1 MSVLSRYSKM
11 FSKKKI
17 SNNIELNFNQQSD
30 RLSGLD
36 LVRIIAMIMMV
47 QGHVIYEL
55 TNPTLIN
62 YSDLSWSIW
71 NFFRGLTAP
80 IFLTVSGIVQVF
92 ANKRE
97 ETGKLTK
104 KTVSRRIFVAINLI
118 LIGYFLVFPAEKIF
132 HLPFVQRSVWDY
144 FFQVNVLQMIG
155 VSLLIVLLLFQLTKN
170 NKQLGISSLIASM
183 TILLLTPLV
192 FLIDWFNYLPV
203 PIAAYLSIKK
213 GTLFPIFPYTGFML
227 AGVAVG
233 TYLKSVP
240 KELRYQYLIKYS
252 PIIGVILILISLLV
266 TLIFTQFN
274 YLYLEPLKANPGT
287 YIMRLGC
294 VFIFIG
300 LVSIIYYFTQRFS
313 DFYSILGK
321 RALFV
326 YVAHLVLLYGIPWV
340 PSIGRLKSGAFSLE
354 FTIPFAF
361 LIILISL
368 SSAYYYELS
377 IARNFKRK
385 VFFKYS
391 LTALLTYLLFV

>member
-1 MSVLSRYSKM
+1 M
-11 FSKKKI
+11 FIKKKI
-17 SNNIELNFNQQSD
+17 SNNLDLSFNPQSD

-47 QGHVIYEL
+47 QGHVIFEL
-55 TNPTLIN
+55 TNPSIIDYN
-62 YSDLSWSIW
+62 DISWNIW

-92 ANKRE
+92 ANKRD
-97 ETGKLTK
+97 ETGSLPK
-104 KTVSRRIFVAINLI
+104 KTVSRRVFIAMNLI

-132 HLPFVQRSVWDY
+132 HLPFVERSVWDY

-155 VSLLIVLLLFQLTKN
+155 VSLFIVLLLFRLTKN
-170 NKQLGISSLIASM
+170 DKQLGISSLIVSL
-183 TILLLTPLV
+183 TIFLLTPIV
-192 FLIDWFNYLPV
+192 FLIDWFHYLPV
-203 PIAAYLSIKK
+203 PIAAYLSINK

-227 AGVAVG
+227 VGVAVG

-240 KELRYQYLIKYS
+240 KELRYQHLIKYA
-252 PIIGVILILISLLV
+252 PIAGVILILISLLIS
-266 TLIFTQFN
+266 LLFTQFN
-274 YLYLEPLKANPGT
+274 YLYSDPTKADPGT
-287 YIMRLGC
+287 YIKRLGC
-294 VFIFIG
+294 VFIFIS
-300 LVSIIYYFTQRFS
+300 LVSIIYQFTKKFS
-313 DFYSILGK
+313 EFYSILGK

-326 YVAHLVLLYGIPWV
+326 YVAHLVLLYGIPWI

-368 SSAYYYELS
+368 STAYIYEVS
-377 IARNFKRK
+377 IARNIKRK
-385 VFFKYS
+385 VFFRYS

>member
-1 MSVLSRYSKM
+1 M
-11 FSKKKI
+11 FTKKKI
-17 SNNIELNFNQQSD
+17 SNNIDLSFNPQSD

-55 TNPTLIN
+55 TNPALIDYN
-62 YSDLSWSIW
+62 TISWNIW

-92 ANKRE
+92 ANKRD
-97 ETGKLTK
+97 ETGKLPG
-104 KTVSRRIFVAINLI
+104 KTVSRRVFVAINLI

-132 HLPFVQRSVWDY
+132 HLPFVERSVWDY

-155 VSLLIVLLLFQLTKN
+155 VSLFIVLLLFRLTKN
-170 NKQLGISSLIASM
+170 DKQLGISSLILSFS
-183 TILLLTPLV
+183 IFILTPIV
-192 FLIDWFNYLPV
+192 FLIDWFHYLPV
-203 PIAAYLSIKK
+203 PIAAYLSINK

-227 AGVAVG
+227 VGVAVG

-240 KELRYQYLIKYS
+240 KEQRYKNLIKYA
-252 PIIGVILILISLLV
+252 PIAGVILILMSLL
-266 TLIFTQFN
+266 LSFSFEQFKN
-274 YLYLEPLKANPGT
+274 FYPDPSKADPGT

-294 VFIFIG
+294 VFIFIS
-300 LVSIIYYFTQRFS
+300 LVSIIYQFTKKFS
-313 DFYSILGK
+313 EFYSILGK

-326 YVAHLVLLYGIPWV
+326 YVAHLVLLYGIPWI

-354 FTIPFAF
+354 FTVPFAF

-368 SSAYYYELS
+368 SAAYFYEVS
-377 IARNFKRK
+377 VARNFKRK
-385 VFFKYS
+385 VFFRYS